1 MPLSPACI
9 KALDKLRRSATF
21 AMSLGAKELFHTNFL
36 AFVLESDEPQ
46 LEELQK
52 SLRNVLGLPW
62 QEGEL
67 TRCLVWREFKNLDLV
82 LVALEP
88 TAGATLPTIR
98 QRAVCVEV
106 KLKSVP
112 TPEQL
117 NDYSQKLASGLKLVL
132 PEEFNAPRAQIFGLH
147 SESINKVLLSPRN
160 ATPPAPGWH
169 WTNWQAVAALFTAV
183 AQDPKEKDGLRAVLV
198 DYGQALKDLHVV
210 IDWVDAAFC
219 EFQNND
225 LPFSAL
231 VEAMNDQGLRDRRLH
246 DLAGKYFFSL
256 LETAI
261 RTAVVKQCTPL
272 PDEWSLSSYTSF
284 SRSIP
289 MLGLEVTATETR
301 TSTKKKKIV
310 EEKYRS
316 VNIGVQIQGN
326 SYRHYLAVTKP
337 INVLEELAVESFLG
351 WFTNSPFEASMAGT
365 MVDTNDIVRAINGP
379 RNVRHSNLKVFGKDK
394 FLYSDVNCAS
404 ATFETLV
411 AAVVKSITKA
421 KELCTADSMKCVRAA
436 FIATNLPG

>member
-9 KALDKLRRSATF
+9 DALGELRRSATF

-46 LEELQK
+46 LQELQK
-52 SLRNVLGLPW
+52 GLRNVLGLPW

-88 TAGATLPTIR
+88 TKGTTLPSVR

-117 NDYSQKLASGLKLVL
+117 NDYSQKLVSGLKLVL
-132 PEEFNAPRAQIFGLH
+132 PEEFNEPGAQILH
-147 SESINKVLLSPRN
+147 LRPESINKVLLSPRN
-160 ATPPAPGWH
+160 ATPQAIGWH

-183 AQDPKEKDGLRAVLV
+183 AHIPMENEGLRAILV
-198 DYGQALKDLHVV
+198 DYGQALENLHVV
-210 IDWVDAAFC
+210 IDWVDAAFRD
-219 EFQNND
+219 FQANVH
-225 LPFSAL
+225 PFSDF
-231 VEAMNDQGLRDRRLH
+231 VQVMNDQRLRDRRLH

-261 RTAVVKQCTPL
+261 RNAVVEQCTPL
-272 PDEWSLSSYTSF
+272 PDGWSLSSYTSF

-289 MLGLEVTATETR
+289 MLGLELTATETTQIIR
-301 TSTKKKKIV
+301 RNAITETNH
-310 EEKYRS
+310 RS
-316 VNIGVQIQGN
+316 VNVGVQIQGN

-337 INVLEELAVESFLG
+337 INGLEELAVENFLG
-351 WFTNSPFEASMAGT
+351 WFTSSPFEVPMAGT
-365 MVDTNDIVRAINGP
+365 TMDENSIVREIDGLRNG
-379 RNVRHSNLKVFGKDK
+379 RRSNLKVFGKEK
-394 FLYSDVNCAS
+394 FLYSDADCSS

-411 AAVVKSITKA
+411 AAVVKSITEA
-421 KELCTADSMKCVRAA
+421 KELCADGSVNGVRAA
-436 FIATNLPG
+436 FIATNLSE